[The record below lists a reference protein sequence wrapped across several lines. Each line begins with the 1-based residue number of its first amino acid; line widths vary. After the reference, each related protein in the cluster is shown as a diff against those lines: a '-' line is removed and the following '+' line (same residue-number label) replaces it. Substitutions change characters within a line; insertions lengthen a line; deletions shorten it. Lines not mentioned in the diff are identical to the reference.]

1 MSNDGGKFLEIS
13 EYHGGSL
20 RSCIRIP
27 EGKHN
32 NGWET
37 FGGELKCFFMGVG
50 RRREARVTTLNS

>member
-37 FGGELKCFFMGVG
+37 FGGELDRKSV
-50 RRREARVTTLNS
+50 V